1 MNKSRWNKMT
11 KEQKA
16 AYYAARKAR
25 KAAKAKAVANAVKN
39 APKGADH
46 VATPHGA
53 VPVPEK
59 KATAKKVPAKKCA
72 KKCGTACPCKKDP
85 NGSPEERLLA
95 AIFGKDA
102 AKLMT
107 GSVSVSERSA
117 AFALD
122 RAHRENCAVDHACRV
137 IGNALLDLVRV
148 FRPSIAKLV
157 IEHKDPA
164 TAKNTPKAK

>member
-1 MNKSRWNKMT
+1 MNKSRWSKMT

-25 KAAKAKAVANAVKN
+25 KAAKAKAKAN
-39 APKGADH
+39 GA
-46 VATPHGA
+46 A

-59 KATAKKVPAKKCA
+59 KAPAKKCG

-85 NGSPEERLLA
+85 NVSPEERLLA

-102 AKLMT
+102 SKLMT
-107 GSVSVSERSA
+107 GAVSVSERKA

-137 IGNALLDLVRV
+137 IGNALLDLIRV
-148 FRPSIAKLV
+148 FRPEVSNLIV
-157 IEHKDPA
+157 EHKDPA
-164 TAKNTPKAK
+164 PAKANAKAK

>member
-1 MNKSRWNKMT
+1 MT

-25 KAAKAKAVANAVKN
+25 KAAKAKAAAKPN
-39 APKGADH
+39 GS
-46 VATPHGA
+46 

-59 KATAKKVPAKKCA
+59 KATAKKFPAKKCG
-72 KKCGTACPCKKDP
+72 KVCSCNKHPVYVT
-85 NGSPEERLLA
+85 PEERLLS

-102 AKLMT
+102 SKLMT
-107 GSVSVSERSA
+107 GGVSVSERKA

-148 FRPSIAKLV
+148 FRPDVSKLIV
-157 IEHKDPA
+157 EHKDPYP
-164 TAKNTPKAK
+164 AKANAKAK

>member
-1 MNKSRWNKMT
+1 MNKSRWSKMT

-25 KAAKAKAVANAVKN
+25 KVAKAP
-39 APKGADH
+39 AP
-46 VATPHGA
+46 
-53 VPVPEK
+53 
-59 KATAKKVPAKKCA
+59 AKKVPA

-85 NGSPEERLLA
+85 NVSPEERLLA

-102 AKLMT
+102 SKLMT
-107 GSVSVSERSA
+107 GAVSVSERKA

-137 IGNALLDLVRV
+137 IGNALLDLIRV
-148 FRPSIAKLV
+148 FRPEVSKLIV
-157 IEHKDPA
+157 EHKDPA
-164 TAKNTPKAK
+164 PAKANAKAK

>member
-59 KATAKKVPAKKCA
+59 KATAK
-72 KKCGTACPCKKDP
+72 
-85 NGSPEERLLA
+85 
-95 AIFGKDA
+95 
-102 AKLMT
+102 
-107 GSVSVSERSA
+107 
-117 AFALD
+117 
-122 RAHRENCAVDHACRV
+122 
-137 IGNALLDLVRV
+137 
-148 FRPSIAKLV
+148 
-157 IEHKDPA
+157 
-164 TAKNTPKAK
+164 NTPRAK